1 MSNIYMQKPATKG
14 KVVMKTTVGDVE
26 LELWAKETPKAC
38 RNFIQL
44 CMEGYLNDTTFH
56 GIIKGFITQG
66 GNLTGTGEGG
76 KIYGQP
82 FKNLFHARLRFCR
95 RDLIAMANAGEDDNG
110 FQFFFTL
117 ISTPDLQHKHTIFG
131 KVKEYTIYNM
141 LKHEEALVDEDD
153 KSLYPPRLVKTMIL
167 NNPFSDIMRRIIV
180 QESEEVKDSLQTKT
194 ATVKDF
200 NILSFGEEAEEA
212 KEEFVILY
220 KKFRATDKSAH
231 SHLMDPKLS
240 SQPAVEPHG
249 LANKK
254 REEDRSSNWESDDEV
269 KTQEELEIIKREKK
283 AVEERIRNKLRDAEK
298 EPKKIKNYKDDA
310 EDDKDKKENK

>member
-1 MSNIYMQKPATKG
+1 
-14 KVVMKTTVGDVE
+14 MKTTVGDVE

-141 LKHEEALVDEDD
+141 LKHEEALVDE
-153 KSLYPPRLVKTMIL
+153 
-167 NNPFSDIMRRIIV
+167 
-180 QESEEVKDSLQTKT
+180 ESEEVKDSLQTKT

-298 EPKKIKNYKDDA
+298 EPKKIKKL
-310 EDDKDKKENK
+310 